1 MRFDEHPTWRMLE
14 DGKNYFKYLAGSSFD
29 LEISKISTEAFSALC
44 SLQLQLEN
52 NLIEKLGDSED

>member
-1 MRFDEHPTWRMLE
+1 MRFDDHPTWRMLE
-14 DGKNYFKYLAGSSFD
+14 DGKNYFEYLASSSFD
-29 LEISKISTEAFSALC
+29 LEISEISTEAFSALC